1 MAARW
6 LRLSWHSSDSDSST
20 SPEDIGAVL
29 VGNRKPAEER
39 ELSRLRA
46 ALHGERRPLQV
57 RPEIEGRQRISR
69 LLDVN

>member
-46 ALHGERRPLQV
+46 ALHGGEEAATGAARNRRSPTDLSV
-57 RPEIEGRQRISR
+57 TGR
-69 LLDVN
+69 